1 MSHALESLPDA
12 DLLQLC
18 KAGQQRAWEVL
29 VRRYQRL
36 IYTIPRRAGL
46 GESHAAD
53 VFQTTFAR
61 LLENLDRMHDPSR
74 LRAWLVTTA
83 RRETLHV
90 LAMARRVVELAPVRD
105 DGEATDPLDQFADPS
120 PLPEELLSSLQD
132 QDRLRRA
139 VGRLDDQSRAL
150 VEMLFLT
157 EEPVPYREIA
167 ARLQIA
173 EGSIGPT
180 RSRVLAR
187 LRVFLQEP

>member
-12 DLLQLC
+12 QLLQLC
-18 KAGQQRAWEVL
+18 KDGQQRAWEVL

-46 GESHAAD
+46 DESHAAD
-53 VFQTTFAR
+53 VFQTTFVR
-61 LLENLDRMHDPSR
+61 LFENLDRMHDPSR

-83 RRETLHV
+83 RRETLHL
-90 LAMARRVVELAPVRD
+90 LAMARRVVEVAPLRD
-105 DGEATDPLDQFADPS
+105 DGGANDPLDQFADPS

-139 VGRLDDQSRAL
+139 VDRLDDPSRAL
-150 VEMLFLT
+150 MAMLFLCD
-157 EEPVPYREIA
+157 EPMPYREIA

-180 RSRVLAR
+180 RARALAR
-187 LRVFLQEP
+187 LRVLLQEP